1 MTTYRN
7 DTREQSEVQTTPED
21 KRHTPT
27 PARQETRS
35 PHRPRSTV
43 LLVSPSTGQRYNNS
57 PPISKPG
64 HVCECRECEDLRH
77 DSGTTTHR

>member
-35 PHRPRSTV
+35 PHRPRS
-43 LLVSPSTGQRYNNS
+43 